1 MTPLMWVVYAN
12 GQTKTMPLPDP
23 SKQPP
28 GVLIEGIPGL
38 GPLRVFR
45 LTDQTALGH
54 TYTESTVHFLSTE
67 TP

>member
-1 MTPLMWVVYAN
+1 MWIRYTD
-12 GQTKTMPLPDP
+12 GRSKSLPLPDP
-23 SKQPP
+23 RKQPP

-54 TYTESTVHFLSTE
+54 TYTESQVHFLSTE